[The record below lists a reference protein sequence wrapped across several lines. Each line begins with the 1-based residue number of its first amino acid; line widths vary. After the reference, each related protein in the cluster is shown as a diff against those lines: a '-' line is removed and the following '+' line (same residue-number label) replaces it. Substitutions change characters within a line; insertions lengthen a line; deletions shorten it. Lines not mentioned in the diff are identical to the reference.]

1 MYKAVI
7 EGNQIVAYK
16 ADFVDSQGRPV
27 RWNARGGEAIAGNL
41 GRNDSGQF
49 TNVSSSSGR
58 PSKLEQ
64 LVDSK
69 RKRPKPKKPEKQS
82 GRASAS
88 KKPTEA
94 ERRAEIDKTGADGIE
109 KLGYDK
115 SEYAN
120 MTDISDN
127 VPADDPKFKKLL
139 DDGLAEVVDGK
150 VVLTGTGK
158 SVLNAVQNGKVG
170 NAKEIIARNNQRR
183 ADDEKRRADD
193 EKRQADAN
201 QRRADDE
208 KRQADAKK
216 KPAGGGGGKKPAKPD
231 KQEKPVDKSVQQA
244 DAMVSAVRQIDE
256 FIARNA
262 DLPAD
267 DPNKLTPKE
276 RKQLIEKRTEYEAG
290 IKDLTNQSYAKYAV
304 QTDKR
309 TIELLKKEG
318 TSLRKKLA
326 DKTLSKAVRKR
337 YQTQMRLINREF
349 SKVKERLGSASQKE
363 KRPWPRNKMR
373 WQEIYNQV
381 QKRNPRMS
389 ASQVHAVAN
398 DRYSQAGGQW
408 HTIDIPERK
417 SASTRYK
424 KTVKAFPFSAVQRR
438 RFMVSLKH
446 GKHDQSSHGKRG
458 AGGGGGLAP
467 AVMGARPKPSNT
479 EDMFGDSV
487 PRVPSKGKFVP
498 LKGDQVDMFGDTVPT
513 TADLIPKGDAPKK
526 PTFADS
532 RIPTDGKAKQILGD
546 SVDRDGNADPN
557 GYIPITRHPK
567 TPQFPAQY
575 DLMDAKTRGIVD
587 HVVKE
592 GFDGV
597 PYTREQAAQRVA
609 QIQTEHRDYWHTGND
624 ILGENYQRTQQ
635 GLDTRENFV
644 WNRRETQK
652 FTNLEHHDEK
662 FQNINGIGST
672 NRATGRLRFEDV
684 RRVDLA
690 PAYRKAIYDR
700 FGAQANNLENSA
712 VIQAT
717 AAMQLWHQKK
727 YDRVYKRLD
736 MELAR
741 STQSEDVFG
750 GTGATQGAR
759 DYNNL
764 MASWHMGRYT
774 YLDAKAD
781 TVRLDSVEALSP
793 IKTRTAQKHG
803 KHDQSSHGRRG
814 SRGASFA
821 GAYRFARQGGASV
834 AEARAFA
841 KESSQLEGD
850 RLRAERDA
858 KRPPKTPTI
867 ASAQRALRDAD
878 AYVVSSRAA
887 LDKAERRLGQL
898 ENDPKTT
905 PRELDQARQNAVN
918 AQKYL
923 DTAEQRRIDAAAE
936 VQARRDARNQPAP
949 APAPTTTAT
958 PAPTPAR
965 EYVAPDGKIGL
976 AGRPTEAFGLNPR
989 DKYQFTHRIVDMA
1002 DLQASNTLAGGINP
1016 NYDPALQP
1024 RDRSRASSQAQIDK
1038 LAGRMIPEYMTED
1051 MRRIDTGS
1059 PIIDANGN
1067 VLSGNGRLIAMQ
1079 RQIDTPGTYP
1089 GKADAMRA
1097 EAIRRAEELGI
1108 DPAAVRDMKNPVVV
1122 RLLDDPNIDPVAFA
1136 KEANAS
1142 TTLRMSP
1149 MEQAR
1154 VDAMDLP
1161 ADFGTRMDT
1170 GDGSSID
1177 LALRNKA
1184 NKPLI
1189 DEFIGTIPENER
1201 GGILTAEGGLNPM
1214 GLYRLKAAIFTQT
1227 FPTEE
1232 GQRMARSLLDSV
1244 EPDLVSVQTGIA
1256 GALPVLSKAAGQTR
1270 TGARG
1275 AHLDPTG
1282 DIATTVDTLARV
1294 RSYGPFAD
1302 IKPANRVDVFLEQ
1315 ANAFT
1320 GDTRADKPVVISLT
1334 PQQKVLLKHINGIA
1348 SKPRIV
1354 KSFFGEIA
1362 RLIDESA
1369 APGQGGLFGGDP
1381 SQDFTLEDIYNRAYR
1396 SATTRGE

>member
-139 DDGLAEVVDGK
+139 NDGLAEVVDGK

-231 KQEKPVDKSVQQA
+231 KQKKPVDQTVQQA

-262 DLPAD
+262 NLPAD

-290 IKDLTNQSYAKYAV
+290 IKDLTKQSYAKYAV

-309 TIELLKKEG
+309 TIELLQKMG

-373 WQEIYNQV
+373 WQQMHDQV

-389 ASQVHAVAN
+389 ASQVHAIAN

-467 AVMGARPKPSNT
+467 AVMGAKPKPSNT

-513 TADLIPKGDAPKK
+513 MADIAPKGDAPKK
-526 PTFADS
+526 PMFADS
-532 RIPTDGKAKQILGD
+532 RIPTDGKAKQVLGD

-567 TPQFPAQY
+567 TPVFPAEY
-575 DLMDAKTRGIVD
+575 DSMDAKTRGIVD

-592 GFDGV
+592 GIDGV
-597 PYTREQAAQRVA
+597 SYTREQAAQRVA
-609 QIQTEHRDYWHTGND
+609 QLQTEHRDYWHTGND
-624 ILGENYQRTQQ
+624 LVGENQRRTLE
-635 GLDTRENFV
+635 GTNTRENYV
-644 WNRRETQK
+644 WNRREINRLGT
-652 FTNLEHHDEK
+652 FEHHDDK
-662 FQNINGIGST
+662 FQHQNGIGST
-672 NRATGRLRFEDV
+672 DRHTGRLRFVDV
-684 RRVDLA
+684 RRVDISPKTREFLSE
-690 PAYRKAIYDR
+690 K
-700 FGAQANNLENSA
+700 FGAQADTLENAA

-717 AAMQLWHQKK
+717 GSLQLWHMKK
-727 YDRVYKRLD
+727 YDRQYKKMD
-736 MELAR
+736 MELSR
-741 STQSEDVFG
+741 SRQAEDVFG
-750 GTGATQGAR
+750 NTGVTPGAR
-759 DYNNL
+759 DFNGL
-764 MASWHMGRYT
+764 LASWHMGRYE
-774 YLDAKAD
+774 YLDAKAES
-781 TVRLDSVEALSP
+781 VKLDSAEAVSP
-793 IKTRTAQKHG
+793 VKSGYTQKHG

-878 AYVVSSRAA
+878 ANVVRARAELNKTESLLAKVEASNSSPIIKEQWRQRAI
-887 LDKAERRLGQL
+887 RQQ
-898 ENDPKTT
+898 
-905 PRELDQARQNAVN
+905 RELDN
-918 AQKYL
+918 
-923 DTAEQRRIDAAAE
+923 AEQQRTDAQAL
-936 VQARRDARNQPAP
+936 VQQRRDARNQP

-1354 KSFFGEIA
+1354 KSFFSEIA

>member
-1 MYKAVI
+1 MYKAVV

-16 ADFVDSQGRPV
+16 ADYVDSSGRPV

-49 TNVSSSSGR
+49 TNVSGSSGR
-58 PSKLEQ
+58 PSKLAKLIE
-64 LVDSK
+64 SE
-69 RKRPKPKKPEKQS
+69 RKPAKAKKPVKQS
-82 GRASAS
+82 GRASGS
-88 KKPTEA
+88 KKPTES
-94 ERRAEIDKTGADGIE
+94 ESRAEIDKTGADGIE

-139 DDGLAEVVDGK
+139 DDGLAELVDGK

-183 ADDEKRRADD
+183 ADDEKRRADN

-201 QRRADDE
+201 QRQADDE
-208 KRQADAKK
+208 KRRADEKK

-231 KQEKPVDKSVQQA
+231 KQKKPLDKSVQQA
-244 DAMVSAVRQIDE
+244 DAMVSAVRKIDE
-256 FIARNA
+256 FIKRNA
-262 DLPAD
+262 DLPID

-309 TIELLKKEG
+309 SIELLKKEG

-326 DKTLSKAVRKR
+326 DKTISKAVRKR

-349 SKVKERLGSASQKE
+349 SKIKERLGSSSQKE

-389 ASQVHAVAN
+389 SSQVHAIAN

-417 SASTRYK
+417 SLSTRYK

-458 AGGGGGLAP
+458 SGGGGGLAP
-467 AVMGARPKPSNT
+467 ATMGAKPKPSNT

-513 TADLIPKGDAPKK
+513 MADIAPKGDAPKK
-526 PTFADS
+526 PMFADS
-532 RIPTDGKAKQILGD
+532 RIPTDGKAKQVLGD
-546 SVDRDGNADPN
+546 AVDRDGNADPN
-557 GYIPITRHPK
+557 GYIPITRHPR
-567 TPQFPAQY
+567 TPVFPAQY
-575 DLMDAKTRGIVD
+575 DSMDAKTRGIVD
-587 HVVKE
+587 HVVKT
-592 GFDGV
+592 GIDGV
-597 PYTREQAAQRVA
+597 SYTREQAAQRVA
-609 QIQTEHRDYWHTGND
+609 QLQTEHRDYWHTAND
-624 ILGENYQRTQQ
+624 LMGENQRRVLE
-635 GLDTRENFV
+635 GANTRENYV
-644 WNRRETQK
+644 WNRRKINELGT
-652 FTNLEHHDEK
+652 FEHHDDK
-662 FQNINGIGST
+662 FQHQNGIGST
-672 NRATGRLRFEDV
+672 DRATGRLRFVDV
-684 RRVDLA
+684 RRVDISPKSREFLNEK
-690 PAYRKAIYDR
+690 Y
-700 FGAQANNLENSA
+700 GAQADALENAA

-717 AAMQLWHQKK
+717 GSLQAWHMKK
-727 YDRVYKRLD
+727 YDRQYKKMD
-736 MELAR
+736 MELSR
-741 STQSEDVFG
+741 SRQAEDVFG
-750 GTGATQGAR
+750 DTGVTPGAR
-759 DYNNL
+759 DFTGL
-764 MASWHMGRYT
+764 LASWHMGRYE

-781 TVRLDSVEALSP
+781 SVKIDAAEAMSP
-793 IKTRTAQKHG
+793 VKSGVAQKHG

-814 SRGASFA
+814 TRGASFA
-821 GAYRFARQGGASV
+821 GAYRYARQGGASV

-850 RLRAERDA
+850 RLRAEREA

-898 ENDPKTT
+898 ESDPKTT

-923 DTAEQRRIDAAAE
+923 DTAEQRRVDAAAE

-949 APAPTTTAT
+949 APAPA
-958 PAPTPAR
+958 PAPVPAR
-965 EYVAPDGKIGL
+965 GYVTPDGKIGL
-976 AGRPTEAFGLNPR
+976 AGRPTEAFGLNPN

-1002 DLQASNTLAGGINP
+1002 DLQASNTLSGGINP
-1016 NYDPALQP
+1016 DYDPALQP

-1067 VLSGNGRLIAMQ
+1067 ILSGNGRVIAMQ
-1079 RQIDTPGTYP
+1079 RQIDTPDVYP

-1161 ADFGTRMDT
+1161 SDFGTRMDT

-1177 LALRNKA
+1177 LALRSKA

-1189 DEFIGTIPENER
+1189 DEFIGTVPENER
-1201 GGILTAEGGLNPM
+1201 GGILTADGGLNPM

-1282 DIATTVDTLARV
+1282 DIATAVDTLARV

-1334 PQQKVLLKHINGIA
+1334 PQQKVLLKHINGVA

-1354 KSFFGEIA
+1354 KALFSEIA

-1369 APGQGGLFGGDP
+1369 APGQSGLFGGDP

-1396 SATTRGE
+1396 SVTTRGEE